1 MLEAS
6 LGDVRVH
13 RAADGCDA
21 LPGAAPLGYEL
32 LALHTP
38 DATHAV
44 LASLLGALAA
54 AGAAPHLPS
63 VRSWAVDGAAPSGT
77 LRVALAKPA
86 QTLEQALDGA
96 LDYAALYGADGCV
109 PAAER
114 PTTLFGAAAAPPV
127 ADRYSGVAAD
137 DDVGAQQPSPP
148 PLVTYSGGS
157 VPRLSLERVSSV
169 TALRKLEG
177 EAAAVTPPT
186 PPPNPAEAY
195 GDFVLFAVCH
205 TLALL
210 QDACELQHNALT
222 PATVHLV
229 PASALH
235 FRGAPLASRPH
246 LTYVWGDAVY
256 TFRTPALVPVVG
268 TLDGASARV
277 DGALVD
283 RPPPSLRPPYSERL
297 DAASFFGA
305 ARKALPCSGVV
316 RERLDALLMSG
327 ASFATNRN
335 DPWEAYRQ
343 PAAAAAVPWHHP
355 ALVAHRA
362 LEWLPDKATARD
374 ANGGDFLARL
384 DGDTLKRLSEGGGV
398 GGDGG
403 GGAAA
408 YTAAETAKLRELYI
422 KAKVG
427 EARAPRRRS
436 SAREGVG
443 GEGGARRRRRRARRR
458 GVRRRDGGG
467 ELAHH
472 RDARRAGV
480 GPGPRDDPRRV
491 GGGAGARR
499 AARAPARA
507 ADGGAPRVA
516 RREGRARG
524 VASCT
529 AVRYGLR

>member
-1 MLEAS
+1 MPKGAVKGAVERARRSSGGVAATAGGKGGGGASGRRPKSARGKSPRAGAPPSERRGPPPLKAEAEAVQPPLRPDAALFVKSLAPLPTLCAALRSLPYAAAAKETDSDVILLEAS

-54 AGAAPHLPS
+54 AGASPHLPS

-86 QTLEQALDGA
+86 QTLEQALDSA

-137 DDVGAQQPSPP
+137 GVGAQQPPPP

-186 PPPNPAEAY
+186 PPPNPAEAF

-222 PATVHLV
+222 PAAIHLV

-235 FRGAPLASRPH
+235 FRGAPRAARPH
-246 LTYVWGDAVY
+246 HTNVWGDALN
-256 TFRTPALVPVVG
+256 TFRTP
-268 TLDGASARV
+268 SR
-277 DGALVD
+277 
-283 RPPPSLRPPYSERL
+283 
-297 DAASFFGA
+297 
-305 ARKALPCSGVV
+305 
-316 RERLDALLMSG
+316 
-327 ASFATNRN
+327 
-335 DPWEAYRQ
+335 
-343 PAAAAAVPWHHP
+343 
-355 ALVAHRA
+355 
-362 LEWLPDKATARD
+362 
-374 ANGGDFLARL
+374 
-384 DGDTLKRLSEGGGV
+384 
-398 GGDGG
+398 
-403 GGAAA
+403 
-408 YTAAETAKLRELYI
+408 I
-422 KAKVG
+422 
-427 EARAPRRRS
+427 
-436 SAREGVG
+436 
-443 GEGGARRRRRRARRR
+443 
-458 GVRRRDGGG
+458 
-467 ELAHH
+467 
-472 RDARRAGV
+472 
-480 GPGPRDDPRRV
+480 
-491 GGGAGARR
+491 
-499 AARAPARA
+499 
-507 ADGGAPRVA
+507 
-516 RREGRARG
+516 
-524 VASCT
+524 
-529 AVRYGLR
+529 

>member
-1 MLEAS
+1 M
-6 LGDVRVH
+6 RVH

-21 LPGAAPLGYEL
+21 LPAAAPLGYEL

-54 AGAAPHLPS
+54 AGASPHLPS

-86 QTLEQALDGA
+86 QTLEQALDGGA

-137 DDVGAQQPSPP
+137 DVGAQQPPPP

-235 FRGAPLASRPH
+235 FRGAPRARPH

-268 TLDGASARV
+268 ALDGASARV

-283 RPPPSLRPPYSERL
+283 RPPPSLRPPFSERL

-384 DGDTLKRLSEGGGV
+384 DGDTLKRLSEGGGGG

-403 GGAAA
+403 AAA
-408 YTAAETAKLRELYI
+408 AAAETAKLRSCTSRRRW
-422 KAKVG
+422 
-427 EARAPRRRS
+427 ARRAAPR
-436 SAREGVG
+436 AEAQREGGG

-458 GVRRRDGGG
+458 GVRRRDGRG
-467 ELAHH
+467 ERVIETLGAPAWDQALAMIPDEG
-472 RDARRAGV
+472 RSRR
-480 GPGPRDDPRRV
+480 
-491 GGGAGARR
+491 RR

-516 RREGRARG
+516 RREGRGA
-524 VASCT
+524 VA
-529 AVRYGLR
+529 